1 LTTRLIPNEIEPMT
15 IRAVKPGAAIP
26 QVTITGEGNA
36 GPKQIGYFD
45 DMGLHERKH
54 ARFLEVTPVS
64 TCVSKVRHVFPAF
77 LGKRLAKAIVNVMN
91 HRC

>member
-15 IRAVKPGAAIP
+15 ISAVKPCATIP
-26 QVTITGEGNA
+26 QVTVTGEGKA
-36 GPKQIGYFD
+36 GPILLSYFY
-45 DMGLHERKH
+45 DMELYERNH
-54 ARFLEVTPVS
+54 ARFLEAAPVS
-64 TCVSKVRHVFPAF
+64 TFVSKVRHVFPAF